1 MPGHLER
8 RAPRAGGL
16 AHGGPQSP
24 ETGQATSL
32 ASLEFTNAA
41 LDYSDDLPRT
51 FRSGVKASTEVALRS
66 GKDARS
72 GGELILASS
81 TAPSIIAPRDPATTR
96 RIEKATIASGVRQL
110 DKPRKASGRIVQ
122 RRIGWQATPDLIVIT
137 TAERELTKTAEGKY
151 APTGNWLIEDRRTY
165 REANGR
171 ATKRTGAVPIE
182 ETSPAPGET
191 PATAPGLE
199 SAVAAQFPEGA
210 QALGA
215 LPSAVRS
222 SAIARVPSPRQFD
235 GVILQY
241 SDQGTNQPTSLEV
254 NVLRMD
260 AARAVVIQATRAVSS
275 TTWSVSQATYKLT
288 EPEIEQ
294 A

>member
-1 MPGHLER
+1 MSGHLER

-16 AHGGPQSP
+16 ARGGAHTT

-32 ASLEFTNAA
+32 SQLTFASAA
-41 LDYSDDLPRT
+41 LDYTADLPRA
-51 FRSGVKASTEVALRS
+51 FRSGVRASTEVALRS
-66 GKDARS
+66 GKEARS
-72 GGELILASS
+72 GGELILASAATPTI
-81 TAPSIIAPRDPATTR
+81 TAPRSDAASR

-110 DKPRKASGRIVQ
+110 DKPRKASGRVVQ
-122 RRIGWQATPDLIVIT
+122 RRIGWQATPDLIIIT
-137 TAERELTKTAEGKY
+137 TAERELEKTASGKY
-151 APTGNWLIEDRRTY
+151 APSGDWMIEDRRTY
-165 REANGR
+165 KEANGR
-171 ATKRTGAVPIE
+171 AAKRTGNVSADDE
-182 ETSPAPGET
+182 APAADAAAAGTPGFE
-191 PATAPGLE
+191 AT
-199 SAVAAQFPEGA
+199 VAEKFPEGA

-215 LPSAVRS
+215 LPAAVRS

-241 SDQGTNQPTSLEV
+241 SDPGTQQPSSLEV

-260 AARAVVIQATRAVSS
+260 AERAVVIQATRSITATV
-275 TTWSVSQATYKLT
+275 WEVAQATYKLA